1 MNGAFGET
9 MSPLKRV
16 IKYGAPAAVGAFA
29 TDQVYRLVP
38 RFIPMDLSKRTPRI
52 LLGTAISLGIGM
64 FAGMIFSD
72 DEQKQIDMMALTF
85 AGGIGSVIL
94 REQIEG

>member
-1 MNGAFGET
+1 MNGYGDAQ

-16 IKYGAPAAVGAFA
+16 LKYGTPAAVGAFA

-38 RFIPMDLSKRTPRI
+38 RFVPMDLSKRTPRI

-64 FAGMIFSD
+64 FAGMIFAD
-72 DEQKQIDMMALTF
+72 NEETQVDMMALTF